1 MSQWTYRD
9 TKEHPILR
17 VTRLIEAS
25 NNISNGESISK
36 DLVIR
41 RRSKLDINTREK
53 SKIKNEKSHF
63 VQKVHMIDI
72 EKKGC
77 TSVIR
82 FIHFYIVIWFNVF
95 ETTIWQV
102 LFISMRHTYP
112 SSSSIGN
119 IDDLLHKRRPRLS
132 STNHTQQQCISF
144 IELHKTYTCLGESFY
159 VMCSVLF
166 NYVCI
171 SLLWQYNSFQEHT
184 WLQFMFNTTP
194 VYTTLIPP
202 KY

>member
-102 LFISMRHTYP
+102 LFISMRHTKKVP
-112 SSSSIGN
+112 PVALVILTISCIKG
-119 IDDLLHKRRPRLS
+119 DHGCL
-132 STNHTQQQCISF
+132 QQIIHNNNAF
-144 IELHKTYTCLGESFY
+144 CL
-159 VMCSVLF
+159 
-166 NYVCI
+166 
-171 SLLWQYNSFQEHT
+171 
-184 WLQFMFNTTP
+184 
-194 VYTTLIPP
+194 
-202 KY
+202 